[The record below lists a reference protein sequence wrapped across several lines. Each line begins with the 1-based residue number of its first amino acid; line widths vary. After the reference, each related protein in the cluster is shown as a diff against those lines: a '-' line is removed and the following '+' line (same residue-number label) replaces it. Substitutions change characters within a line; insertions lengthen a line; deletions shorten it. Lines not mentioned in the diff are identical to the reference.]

1 MEYNRIPAWEKY
13 DYLDHFID
21 TVNSY
26 TGLLKNRTSYK
37 RIMQLKDTIADDW
50 WLWLDWDQRRLCVVS
65 KPDYGFRARLNK
77 KYHLK
82 LKRI

>member
-1 MEYNRIPAWEKY
+1 VEYNRIPAWEKY
-13 DYLDHFID
+13 TYLDHFID

-26 TGLLKNRTSYK
+26 TGLLKNRTSYN

-50 WLWLDWDQRRLCVVS
+50 WQWLDWDHRRLCVIS
-65 KPDYGFRARLNK
+65 KPQHSFRARLNS